1 MENVVIRP
9 LVPSDWS
16 IVANIYKSGIDTNN
30 ATFETQIPSWENWD
44 NSHLKF
50 ARIVALIKNQL
61 VGWAALSPVSN
72 RCVYGGVAEISVYVD
87 EKHRSIGIG
96 KALLENLIPLSEE
109 NGIWTLQAGIF
120 RENIS
125 SIKLHESAGFRIV
138 GYREKIGKLN
148 GKWIDTYLLEKRSPT
163 LGLD

>member
-1 MENVVIRP
+1 M
-9 LVPSDWS
+9 
-16 IVANIYKSGIDTNN
+16 
-30 ATFETQIPSWENWD
+30 
-44 NSHLKF
+44 
-50 ARIVALIKNQL
+50 
-61 VGWAALSPVSN
+61 
-72 RCVYGGVAEISVYVD
+72 YGGVAEISVYVD